1 MAEQNKGMSDLWRR
15 LRFVFMAIVIY
26 RLGTHIPI
34 PGIDP
39 ARLAALFDQNQGT
52 ILEMFNLFSG
62 GALERMSIF
71 ALNVV
76 PYISSAIIMQLFSNS
91 IPYLQELKKDGQ
103 AGRNQI
109 TQYTRY
115 GTVLLAFVQASA
127 LAVTLGA
134 SGLAYEP
141 GTSFFI
147 SAVFSVVAGTIFLMW
162 LGRTNFRARDWKW
175 NLNHYCYKYFN
186 WYTWCYW
193 SSFRASASRRFK
205 YFIASWY
212 RCFGYACYS
221 NCCVY

>member
-1 MAEQNKGMSDLWRR
+1 
-15 LRFVFMAIVIY
+15 
-26 RLGTHIPI
+26 
-34 PGIDP
+34 
-39 ARLAALFDQNQGT
+39 
-52 ILEMFNLFSG
+52 
-62 GALERMSIF
+62 MSIF

-141 GTSFFI
+141 GTYFLSRQ
-147 SAVFSVVAGTIFLMW
+147 FSVLYRNNIFDVAW
-162 LGRTNFRARDWKW
+162 RTNLRARDWKW

-186 WYTWCYW
+186 WYTWRYW

-205 YFIASWY
+205 YFIAS
-212 RCFGYACYS
+212 GIGVLAACYS
-221 NCCVY
+221 NCCVH

>member
-91 IPYLQELKKDGQ
+91 IPYLKELKKGW
-103 AGRNQI
+103 
-109 TQYTRY
+109 
-115 GTVLLAFVQASA
+115 
-127 LAVTLGA
+127 
-134 SGLAYEP
+134 P
-141 GTSFFI
+141 G
-147 SAVFSVVAGTIFLMW
+147 
-162 LGRTNFRARDWKW
+162 WKKSNYSIHKIW
-175 NLNHYCYKYFN
+175 NSSSCI
-186 WYTWCYW
+186 C
-193 SSFRASASRRFK
+193 SSFSS
-205 YFIASWY
+205 
-212 RCFGYACYS
+212 CS
-221 NCCVY
+221 NARSQRPCI